1 GIRLSR
7 SNMIDL
13 TGHSPLSFACR
24 LRANGRPERAAL
36 EPERGRSVRRIQER
50 RHFRFVDERFMHLD
64 KSVPL
69 KSHAAR
75 RRPFARGAKSL
86 IVVCALALAASVFGL
101 VFGWNNS
108 REGAAV
114 RAQSEQLTGK
124 INSMTE
130 KSETNVEREDSKR
143 PAPFYTALDEALGR
157 RGKSLRDICD
167 TRDPVARRVL
177 EDYGAMFLATDT
189 VLPPPVCVF
198 ASEEDV
204 RKFQNEAKF
213 TLARVGGDEIELQP
227 AAMEALLAAREE
239 ARSIGLDITPRGGSE
254 AARRSFTDTERLW
267 ATRFLPA
274 LTHWQR
280 LGRLTREQTARLR
293 KLPLKEQVREVLE
306 LEKSGIYFSKDFSK
320 SILYSIAAPGTSQ
333 HIALL
338 ALDVEQFLDKR
349 VRRILARHGWFQTVK
364 SDLPH
369 FTYLGLTENELP
381 SRGLRSVKS
390 GEQLFWIPNIE

>member
-1 GIRLSR
+1 
-7 SNMIDL
+7 
-13 TGHSPLSFACR
+13 
-24 LRANGRPERAAL
+24 
-36 EPERGRSVRRIQER
+36 
-50 RHFRFVDERFMHLD
+50 MHLD

-69 KSHAAR
+69 KSHATR
-75 RRPFARGAKSL
+75 RRPLARGTKSL
-86 IVVCALALAASVFGL
+86 LVVCALALAAGVFGL
-101 VFGWNNS
+101 VSGWTNS
-108 REGAAV
+108 REGATA
-114 RAQSEQLTGK
+114 RAQSDQSTSK
-124 INSMTE
+124 INNMVQ
-130 KSETNVEREDSKR
+130 KSETNLERDDNR
-143 PAPFYTALDEALGR
+143 RAAPFYTALDEALSR
-157 RGKSLRDICD
+157 RGKSLRNICD

-177 EDYGAMFLATDT
+177 EDYGAMFLATER

-198 ASEEDV
+198 TSEEDV

-239 ARSIGLDITPRGGSE
+239 ARGIGLDITPRGGSE

-274 LTHWQR
+274 LAHWQR
-280 LGRLTREQTARLR
+280 LGRLSREQTARLR
-293 KLPLKEQVREVLE
+293 KLSLKEQVREVLE
-306 LEKSGIYFSKDFSK
+306 LEKQGIYFSKDFSK

-369 FTYLGLTENELP
+369 FTYLGLAENELP